1 MNRSCWSTS
10 AFARS
15 DHAPLSESSTLG
27 EHLGLCR
34 ELGGRLF
41 AWRCGAEA
49 LHRFV
54 SARFVTSLLVA
65 ALLIGAS
72 LLVA

>member
-1 MNRSCWSTS
+1 MNPSCWSTS
-10 AFARS
+10 AFARIDEATPS
-15 DHAPLSESSTLG
+15 QTSTLG

-34 ELGGRLF
+34 ALGGRLF

-49 LHRFV
+49 VHRFV
-54 SARFVTSLLVA
+54 AARFVTSLLVA